1 MNAPAFV
8 FPDNPAALATSRELG
23 RAGIPVTLV
32 TSRDGPA
39 SLSRYARVMRA
50 PDFYSEP
57 GAWLSFM
64 VAQAKRCP
72 APPVLMPTED
82 AALLVADAFRVE
94 LSTVARFP
102 YPAGAQNGGGAHS
115 SNGRPVP
122 HVLDKLELYTAA
134 SDLGIAVP
142 EFREIHV
149 PDAWPSGEDDAK
161 WLVKPSCR
169 YHFEARRGIASFLSL
184 TGGSKAIE
192 GSVRD
197 AARTVLGAGFRCMA
211 QEKIPGP
218 FEQLVS
224 VGLCLDRDGRV
235 PAAFFTR
242 KRCEYPEPFG
252 DGLVVETIDDPGIL
266 EDSVRLLRKLGY
278 WGICD
283 VEYKR
288 DDRDGRFKL
297 LDANPRTWLWVGLAE
312 TAGCAPLAVAAYR
325 LALGDGLLPDEA
337 IGQRRGRAGLTWVSP
352 RGAAAFLLRQ
362 YRPARHGRGLPMA
375 LTLGAL
381 RTMLRNLRAFRD
393 PLYARP
399 STWPAL
405 VAAATRK
412 ENRDRI

>member
-1 MNAPAFV
+1 VKAPAFV
-8 FPDNPAALATSRELG
+8 FPDNPAALATCRELG
-23 RAGIPVTLV
+23 RAGVPVTLV

-39 SLSRYARVMRA
+39 CLSRYPRVLRA
-50 PDFYSEP
+50 PDFYREP
-57 GAWLSFM
+57 GAWLSFV
-64 VAQAKRCP
+64 VAQAGRC
-72 APPVLMPTED
+72 AEPPVLLPTED

-102 YPAGAQNGGGAHS
+102 YPARALNDGTNG
-115 SNGRPVP
+115 NRPIP
-122 HVLDKLELYTAA
+122 RVLDKLELYTAA
-134 SDLGIAVP
+134 YDLGIAVP
-142 EFREIHV
+142 EFREIRL
-149 PDAWPSGEDDAK
+149 PEAWSSSESDEK

-169 YHFEARRGIASFLSL
+169 YHFDPRRGITTFLSL

-224 VGLCLDRDGRV
+224 VGLVLDRDGRV

-288 DDRDGRFKL
+288 DARDGRFKL

-312 TAGCAPLAVAAYR
+312 SAGCTPLALSAYR
-325 LALGDGLLPDEA
+325 LALGDGLLADSAE
-337 IGQRRGRAGLTWVSP
+337 GERRGRAGLTWVSP

-362 YRPARHGRGLPMA
+362 YRPKRHGASLATA

-381 RTMLRNLRAFRD
+381 RTMLRNLRVFRD
-393 PLYARP
+393 PLYVRP
-399 STWPAL
+399 STWPGL
-405 VAAATRK
+405 VEAATRRK
-412 ENRDRI
+412 NRDRI

>member
-1 MNAPAFV
+1 VKAPAFV
-8 FPDNPAALATSRELG
+8 FPDNPAALATCRELG
-23 RAGIPVTLV
+23 RAGVSVTLV

-39 SLSRYARVMRA
+39 SLSRYARVMHA
-50 PDFYSEP
+50 PDFYEEP

-64 VAQAKRCP
+64 VAQAKRC
-72 APPVLMPTED
+72 AEPPVLMPTED
-82 AALLVADAFRVE
+82 AALLVADAFRGE
-94 LSTVARFP
+94 LASVARFP
-102 YPAGAQNGGGAHS
+102 YPAGVGSGGTSGA
-115 SNGRPVP
+115 RPIP
-122 HVLDKLELYTAA
+122 CVLDKLELYSTA

-142 EFREIHV
+142 EFREIRI
-149 PDAWPSGEDDAK
+149 PDAWPSGEQDAK
-161 WLVKPSCR
+161 WLIKPSCR
-169 YHFEARRGIASFLSL
+169 YHFDARRGITTLLSL
-184 TGGSKAIE
+184 TGGSKALE
-192 GSVRD
+192 GSVRE

-224 VGLCLDRDGRV
+224 VGLALDREGRV
-235 PAAFFTR
+235 PAVFFTR

-252 DGLVVETIDDPGIL
+252 DGLVVETIEDPGIL

-288 DDRDGRFKL
+288 DSRDGRFKL

-312 TAGCAPLAVAAYR
+312 TAGCTPLAVSSYQ
-325 LALGDGLLPDEA
+325 LALGDGLLRDGA
-337 IGQRRGRAGLTWVSP
+337 KSQRRGRAGLTWVSP

-362 YRPARHGRGLPMA
+362 YRPARHGAALPMA

-393 PLYARP
+393 PIYAHP
-399 STWPAL
+399 STWPGL
-405 VAAATRK
+405 VEAATRK
-412 ENRDRI
+412 KNRDRI

>member
-1 MNAPAFV
+1 VNAPAFV
-8 FPDNPAALATSRELG
+8 FPDNPAALATCRELG
-23 RAGIPVTLV
+23 HAGIPVTLI

-39 SLSRYARVMRA
+39 SLSRYPRVLRA
-50 PDFYSEP
+50 PDFYREP
-57 GAWLSFM
+57 GAWLAFV
-64 VAQAKRCP
+64 VAQAQRCVE
-72 APPVLMPTED
+72 PPVLLPTED

-102 YPAGAQNGGGAHS
+102 YPAGTISDGTTVS
-115 SNGRPVP
+115 RPIP
-122 HVLDKLELYTAA
+122 RVLDKLELYSAA
-134 SDLGIAVP
+134 YDLGIAVP
-142 EFREIHV
+142 EFREIRLAE
-149 PDAWPSGEDDAK
+149 AWPRDESDGK

-169 YHFEARRGIASFLSL
+169 YHFDPRRGITTFLSL
-184 TGGSKAIE
+184 TGGSKAME

-224 VGLCLDRDGRV
+224 VGLAIDRKGRV

-288 DDRDGRFKL
+288 DERDGRFKL

-312 TAGCAPLAVAAYR
+312 SAGCTPLALSAYR
-325 LALGDGLLPDEA
+325 LGLGDGVLSDAANGE
-337 IGQRRGRAGLTWVSP
+337 RRGRAGLTWVSP

-362 YRPARHGRGLPMA
+362 YRPARHGARLPMA
-375 LTLGAL
+375 LTVGAL
-381 RTMLRNLRAFRD
+381 RTMLRNLRVFRD

-405 VAAATRK
+405 VEAATRK
-412 ENRDRI
+412 KNRDRS

>member
-8 FPDNPAALATSRELG
+8 FPDNPAALATCRELG

-72 APPVLMPTED
+72 EPPVLMPTED
-82 AALLVADAFRVE
+82 AALLVADAFRNE

-102 YPAGAQNGGGAHS
+102 YPAGAQNGRGLLSAG
-115 SNGRPVP
+115 GRPVP
-122 HVLDKLELYTAA
+122 RVLDKLELYTAA

-142 EFREIHV
+142 EFREIHI

-169 YHFEARRGIASFLSL
+169 YHFESRRGITTFLSL
-184 TGGSKAIE
+184 TGGAKAIE
-192 GSVRD
+192 GSVRN

-224 VGLCLDRDGRV
+224 VGLCLDRNGQV

-266 EDSVRLLRKLGY
+266 EDSVRLLRHLGY

-312 TAGCAPLAVAAYR
+312 TAGCAPLAVASYR
-325 LALGDGLLPDEA
+325 LALGDGVLPDDT

-362 YRPARHGRGLPMA
+362 YRPARHGTSLPMA

-412 ENRDRI
+412 KNRDRI

>member
-1 MNAPAFV
+1 VTAPAIV
-8 FPDNPAALATSRELG
+8 FPDNPAALATCRELG
-23 RAGIPVTLV
+23 AAGIPVTLV

-39 SLSRYARVMRA
+39 SLSRYPRVEKA
-50 PDFYSEP
+50 PDFYREP

-64 VAQAKRCP
+64 VALAKHCP
-72 APPVLMPTED
+72 EPPVLMPTED

-94 LSTVARFP
+94 LSSVARFP
-102 YPAGAQNGGGAHS
+102 YPSGATITGNAPATS
-115 SNGRPVP
+115 ARPVP
-122 HVLDKLELYTAA
+122 RVLDKLDLYTAA
-134 SDLGIAVP
+134 YDLGIAVP
-142 EFREIHV
+142 EFREIRV
-149 PDAWPSGEDDAK
+149 PDAWPRGEDDAR

-169 YHFEARRGIASFLSL
+169 YHFDPRRGITTFLSL
-184 TGGSKAIE
+184 TGGSKAME
-192 GSVRD
+192 GSVRE
-197 AARTVLGAGFRCMA
+197 AARTVLAAGFRCMA

-235 PAAFFTR
+235 PAVFFTR
-242 KRCEYPEPFG
+242 KHCEYPEPFG

-288 DDRDGRFKL
+288 DQRDGRFKL

-312 TAGCAPLAVAAYR
+312 TAGCAPLAVASYR
-325 LALGDGLLPDEA
+325 LALGDGDLTGERN
-337 IGQRRGRAGLTWVSP
+337 GQRRGRAGLTWVSP

-362 YRPARHGRGLPMA
+362 YRPSRHGAGLPMA
-375 LTLGAL
+375 LTVGAL
-381 RTMLRNLRAFRD
+381 RTMLRNLRVFRD

-412 ENRDRI
+412 KNRDRI